1 MSLKSL
7 RSSID
12 KIDRK
17 ILRLLERRFEI
28 VKGIA
33 ELKAT
38 EDLEIQDDEREKEVK
53 RNWSS
58 SSGKLDPK
66 FVQRLIRIIL
76 KYSKEVQERSRSKRR
91 RLN

>member
-33 ELKAT
+33 DLKAT
-38 EDLEIQDDEREKEVK
+38 EDLEIQDDEREKEVQLNW
-53 RNWSS
+53 RNSR
-58 SSGKLDPK
+58 GKLDPV
-66 FVQRLIRIIL
+66 FVQRLMRIIL
-76 KYSKEVQERSRSKRR
+76 RHSKDIQERTRRKRR
-91 RLN
+91 RVG